1 MIPTESPVRRS
12 GARDDPATAGE
23 LTQSRSRVGGET
35 FSQEARS
42 AQDPHSEGTLA
53 DIEVQVAALADIR
66 DNIEAAGVLINRVE
80 WGRRQLLDVR
90 AVLDDRGDQAALVAA
105 AGSMNQRLRGA
116 GACPQPPTTLTR
128 MYQRRPATP

>member
-1 MIPTESPVRRS
+1 M
-12 GARDDPATAGE
+12 GD
-23 LTQSRSRVGGET
+23 ET

-53 DIEVQVAALADIR
+53 DIR
-66 DNIEAAGVLINRVE
+66 GNIEAAGVLVNRVE
-80 WGRRQLLDVR
+80 WVRRQLLDAR
-90 AVLDDRGDQAALVAA
+90 TVLRGAGDRGDQAALVAA
-105 AGSMNQRLRGA
+105 GDSMNQRLRGA

>member
-35 FSQEARS
+35 FSQEVRS

-53 DIEVQVAALADIR
+53 DIDIAGMGITQGRCGWAASSIR
-66 DNIEAAGVLINRVE
+66 CEYRGCEARRRVE
-80 WGRRQLLDVR
+80 
-90 AVLDDRGDQAALVAA
+90 
-105 AGSMNQRLRGA
+105 AGGV
-116 GACPQPPTTLTR
+116 
-128 MYQRRPATP
+128 